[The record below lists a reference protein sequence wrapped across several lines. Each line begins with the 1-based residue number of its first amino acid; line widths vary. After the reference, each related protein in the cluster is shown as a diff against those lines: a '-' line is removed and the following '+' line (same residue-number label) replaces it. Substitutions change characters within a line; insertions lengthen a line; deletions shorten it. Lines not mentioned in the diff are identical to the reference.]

1 MRSYE
6 FTART
11 IEKAI
16 KIGLETLGKSQE
28 EVDIKII
35 NDGGLFKKA
44 KVVINIEDEPVK
56 TNFAKPAEPK
66 QEVKPE
72 IKIETKMVQAK
83 VEEKQPVQEVKK
95 EVKLEKETEKTET
108 PQNTSNKEAI
118 APVEKKKRERN
129 ANNTTSKKFVEGL
142 LDAMKITATV
152 ELKEC
157 RENSSIKILT
167 EDAGSV
173 IGYRGD
179 CLNGIQYLAN
189 VIEQR
194 HNRDA
199 KRVVVDA
206 GGYKEKREESLRAL
220 AIRVAG
226 KVESTGKSHKFEPMN
241 AYERRIIHTE
251 LQNYS
256 SVETHSEG
264 EEPNRRLIVTKKAK

>member
-1 MRSYE
+1 
-6 FTART
+6 
-11 IEKAI
+11 
-16 KIGLETLGKSQE
+16 
-28 EVDIKII
+28 
-35 NDGGLFKKA
+35 
-44 KVVINIEDEPVK
+44 
-56 TNFAKPAEPK
+56 
-66 QEVKPE
+66 
-72 IKIETKMVQAK
+72 MVQAK

-157 RENSSIKILT
+157 RENSSITILT

-206 GGYKEKREESLRAL
+206 GGYKEKPL
-220 AIRVAG
+220 
-226 KVESTGKSHKFEPMN
+226 
-241 AYERRIIHTE
+241 
-251 LQNYS
+251 
-256 SVETHSEG
+256 
-264 EEPNRRLIVTKKAK
+264 